1 MEIGSKYFNFKDLS
15 KSIDNITL
23 FNYVGWSGLHVTKF
37 LIPQGGKLTNL
48 QLQDLFP
55 DLENKEKIF
64 VTINGN
70 IEFKSDKLN
79 TQLSEFDA
87 IDLMSDEKN
96 YYFNSLKDSSIFM
109 ISSRDSKTCEGDSV
123 CFNFKKDLEARNLW
137 GGQIISRP
145 YEGKELT
152 VVLFDLKQGF
162 KFEDKGHDNEQITW
176 LIDGE
181 MAFYANEEKKKLTP
195 DVAVSIGPNHVHGG
209 VSGGALGFDAFFPK
223 RIEKKYKKD
232 LNK

>member
-1 MEIGSKYFNFKDLS
+1 MEIDSKYFSFKDLS

-37 LIPQGGKLTNL
+37 LIPQGSKLTNL

-87 IDLMSDEKN
+87 IDLMSDEKD

-109 ISSRDSKTCEGDSV
+109 ISSRDSKV
-123 CFNFKKDLEARNLW
+123 CKGELVFFNFKKDLEARNLW

-223 RIEKKYKKD
+223 RIEEKYKKD
-232 LNK
+232 LSK